1 MWVLQYTSRQ
11 GINAGICFETGLHC
25 PKSGAAPIAF
35 YDHSEKAPASAFH
48 IHLKK
53 AFASAFDS
61 HSFDWIRFSPKKS
74 GSRRNNYRRL
84 PLWYRNQNS
93 SKIVLM

>member
-25 PKSGAAPIAF
+25 LISGAAPIAF
-35 YDHSEKAPASAFH
+35 YDHSE
-48 IHLKK
+48 K

>member
-1 MWVLQYTSRQ
+1 M
-11 GINAGICFETGLHC
+11 GMGLHC
-25 PKSGAAPIAF
+25 LKSVAAPIAF
-35 YDHSEKAPASAFH
+35 YDHSEKAPAIVFYS
-48 IHLKK
+48 HLKK